1 MQLNEYSIPF
11 LQDKFGHNKVIETLF
26 DHCMDTGY
34 LMTVLKKSIH
44 DKDDGMTNLLREKI
58 GINQEAIGTVE
69 SCIILLIVG

>member
-11 LQDKFGHNKVIETLF
+11 LQDKFGRNKVIETLF

-34 LMTVLKKSIH
+34 LMTVLKQSIH

-58 GINQEAIGTVE
+58 GINQEAIGTVKL
-69 SCIILLIVG
+69 CIILLIVE

>member
-11 LQDKFGHNKVIETLF
+11 LQDKFRRNKVIETLF
-26 DHCMDTGY
+26 DHGMDTGY